1 MRTIF
6 VLLVAGLIVLLGG
19 TSYAADLRPD
29 HKRTHARGA
38 GTFDQRM
45 RVVEQK
51 PYCGD
56 CEAPIG
62 RTHSANVAR
71 LRFINWPFWQ
81 ESCAAGACGGLLSGY
96 AVLWPF
102 LGLGLHLRP
111 ERAVVVRQTSTLA
124 ASALSWMN
132 CRRGSTRSPINW

>member
-1 MRTIF
+1 MRTIS
-6 VLLVAGLIVLLGG
+6 VLLVAGLVVLLGG
-19 TSYAADLRPD
+19 ASFAADIGLDNKRSYA
-29 HKRTHARGA
+29 RGG

-45 RVVEQK
+45 RIMEQK

-81 ESCAAGACGGLLSGY
+81 ESCAAGACGVYYPVMRSC
-96 AVLWPF
+96 VFW
-102 LGLGLHLRP
+102 GLGC
-111 ERAVVVRQTSTLA
+111 T
-124 ASALSWMN
+124 
-132 CRRGSTRSPINW
+132 

>member
-1 MRTIF
+1 MRTIS
-6 VLLVAGLIVLLGG
+6 VLLVAGLVVLLGG
-19 TSYAADLRPD
+19 ASFAADMGLENKRPY
-29 HKRTHARGA
+29 ARSG

-45 RVVEQK
+45 RIVEQK

-81 ESCAAGACGGLLSGY
+81 ESCAAGACGVYYPVMRSCVY
-96 AVLWPF
+96 W
-102 LGLGLHLRP
+102 GLGC
-111 ERAVVVRQTSTLA
+111 T
-124 ASALSWMN
+124 
-132 CRRGSTRSPINW
+132 

>member
-1 MRTIF
+1 MRTMF
-6 VLLVAGLIVLLGG
+6 VFLVAGLIVLLGAA
-19 TSYAADLRPD
+19 SYAADLRLE

-62 RTHSANVAR
+62 RTPSANVAR
-71 LRFINWPFWQ
+71 LRCDTWPFWQ
-81 ESCAAGACGGLLSGY
+81 ESGAVGACGVYYPVMRSC
-96 AVLWPF
+96 AFW
-102 LGLGLHLRP
+102 GLGC
-111 ERAVVVRQTSTLA
+111 T
-124 ASALSWMN
+124 
-132 CRRGSTRSPINW
+132 

>member
-29 HKRTHARGA
+29 HKRTHARGV
-38 GTFDQRM
+38 GTFDQRL

-71 LRFINWPFWQ
+71 SGPA
-81 ESCAAGACGGLLSGY
+81 ESI
-96 AVLWPF
+96 
-102 LGLGLHLRP
+102 
-111 ERAVVVRQTSTLA
+111 
-124 ASALSWMN
+124 
-132 CRRGSTRSPINW
+132 TR

>member
-6 VLLVAGLIVLLGG
+6 VLLVTGLIVLLGG
-19 TSYAADLRPD
+19 RSFAADMRLD
-29 HKRTHARGA
+29 HKRMHAGGP

-71 LRFINWPFWQ
+71 LRFINWPYWQ
-81 ESCAAGACGGLLSGY
+81 ESCAAGACGVYYPVMRSC
-96 AVLWPF
+96 VFW
-102 LGLGLHLRP
+102 GLGC
-111 ERAVVVRQTSTLA
+111 T
-124 ASALSWMN
+124 
-132 CRRGSTRSPINW
+132 